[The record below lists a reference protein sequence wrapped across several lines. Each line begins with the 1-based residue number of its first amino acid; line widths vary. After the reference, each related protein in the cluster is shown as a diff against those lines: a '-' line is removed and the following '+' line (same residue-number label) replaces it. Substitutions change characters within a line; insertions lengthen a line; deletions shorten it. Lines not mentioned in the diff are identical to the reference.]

1 MGTGIVEYNENFCG
15 SIERNVYPTC
25 MEAATISYTVGYIHI
40 LPNAGIIIV
49 SCVLYVSN
57 KSNYIATY
65 VANYPQSLR
74 YYFAYELYVYS

>member
-1 MGTGIVEYNENFCG
+1 MLKFVTRELIIGIHACMGTGIVEYNENFCG

-49 SCVLYVSN
+49 SCVCVQY
-57 KSNYIATY
+57 K
-65 VANYPQSLR
+65 
-74 YYFAYELYVYS
+74 